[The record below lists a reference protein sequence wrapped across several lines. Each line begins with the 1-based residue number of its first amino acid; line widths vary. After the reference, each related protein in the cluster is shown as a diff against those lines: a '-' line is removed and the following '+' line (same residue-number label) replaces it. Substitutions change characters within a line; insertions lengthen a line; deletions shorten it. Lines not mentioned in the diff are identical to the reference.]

1 MKKRLVILLTA
12 ASMIFATACG
22 NDDAKKT
29 SKETTSNV
37 AENNNSDS
45 NSDESKDNNSKPT
58 EEPTTKEPVV
68 EILPTLEKD
77 AYVDFSGIKVP
88 VTITWEDFQKF
99 VTDNNWKIVSDKDD
113 APSDANFHG
122 DVEVE
127 TNCGVVQFNFMPD
140 AYDTYSVL
148 EGVNIDYDI
157 LTDKVSICGVSCTS
171 KLADLDKALKAEL
184 SDSDNSKA
192 YHIDDYLTV
201 RMINRDDDK
210 FDMSISRYPWARR
223 KVDILDYLKHINANV
238 ELGEKIVVDAK
249 ENTNQKKDMYKRLTI
264 ALPEN
269 MIHKS
274 TDLKTENY
282 TYNDNN
288 DKSAYIGF
296 GYNCN
301 YVHANRTFSE
311 IEFTQ
316 ELKKSIDIWNSV
328 NTLPARISEIQ
339 IGEYSGYELYKPS
352 PSDSRSNVR
361 TYLMWIE
368 GYQIEFYI
376 SYYNDVD
383 QKIYEEALDVVMQ
396 AIASVEKVQ

>member
-45 NSDESKDNNSKPT
+45 NSDENKDNSSKPT

-77 AYVDFSGIKVP
+77 AYVDFSRIKVP

-99 VTDNNWKIVSDKDD
+99 ITDNNWKIVS
-113 APSDANFHG
+113 
-122 DVEVE
+122 
-127 TNCGVVQFNFMPD
+127 
-140 AYDTYSVL
+140 
-148 EGVNIDYDI
+148 
-157 LTDKVSICGVSCTS
+157 DKVSICGVSCTS

-223 KVDILDYLKHINANV
+223 KVNILEYLEHINADT
-238 ELGEKIVVDAK
+238 ELGEKIVVETK
-249 ENTNQKKDMYKRLTI
+249 ENTNTR
-264 ALPEN
+264 
-269 MIHKS
+269 
-274 TDLKTENY
+274 
-282 TYNDNN
+282 
-288 DKSAYIGF
+288 
-296 GYNCN
+296 
-301 YVHANRTFSE
+301 
-311 IEFTQ
+311 
-316 ELKKSIDIWNSV
+316 
-328 NTLPARISEIQ
+328 
-339 IGEYSGYELYKPS
+339 
-352 PSDSRSNVR
+352 
-361 TYLMWIE
+361 
-368 GYQIEFYI
+368 
-376 SYYNDVD
+376 
-383 QKIYEEALDVVMQ
+383 
-396 AIASVEKVQ
+396 